1 MDINSQVNQ
10 VPSSSSE
17 LKKEKKALKKNKT
30 KSVKENKSSD
40 SFDKILNSF
49 DNFQNKL
56 LKDINSFFK
65 EFFSKKYF
73 ARRYLKFQK
82 FFFVSS
88 IVLLVSMFFC
98 SAFLGAK
105 VGYYINSVHLD
116 QYNSLLIP
124 GSILGI
130 LSFFLFMINCIYQ
143 LMIFLRLYVA
153 EKKIKNLRFFA
164 YVSVLSIDLL
174 ITLLSLVLIIV
185 NHRLIFITEIILVFY
200 SLICS
205 FLYFD
210 EKYDLDFEFIKKMNN
225 KIIKMNDKII
235 SNFNIDKMKETFL
248 LTSNEETK
256 DVIETRESKSKN
268 KKDKRDK
275 KTKKN

>member
-1 MDINSQVNQ
+1 MNTNSQVNK
-10 VPSSSSE
+10 VPKDNN
-17 LKKEKKALKKNKT
+17 LRKEKKQAKKNKT
-30 KSVKENKSSD
+30 KSTKENKSLD
-40 SFDKILNSF
+40 SFDKVLSTF

-73 ARRYLKFQK
+73 VKRYLKFQK

-124 GSILGI
+124 GSIIGI
-130 LSFFLFMINCIYQ
+130 LSFFLFMINSIYQ
-143 LMIFLRLYVA
+143 LLIFLKLYVA

-164 YVSVLSIDLL
+164 YVGVLSIDLL
-174 ITLLSLVLIIV
+174 IILLSLVLIIV
-185 NHRLIFITEIILVFY
+185 DHRLIFITEIILVFY

-225 KIIKMNDKII
+225 KII
-235 SNFNIDKMKETFL
+235 SNFNIDKIKETFL
-248 LTSNEETK
+248 LTNNEETK
-256 DVIETRESKSKN
+256 DVIETKELKSKN
-268 KKDKRDK
+268 KKDKKDK
-275 KTKKN
+275 KRKKTN